1 MVMSKFPNPSD
12 FADFLREAIRASGLT
27 ATALAEKAGVNQST
41 ISRVVA
47 NPEYGGSMRPATL
60 QKIAV
65 AAGLPLPDVLAQY
78 VENWERVMSEH
89 DRVMDRTRTHDRV
102 LEQVRAQERIVR
114 DAVSLVGGARQASP
128 QLTRIPVFPLYPG
141 GPTGSRMGTKP
152 ADWVGEESF
161 FDKYEGAIGVYVSN
175 EKMIPKY
182 NPGDLVI
189 FHPVKP
195 PIRNE
200 HVLVIYRARTSSD
213 HKDVV
218 LGKYIGSTLEKVSI
232 AFYNSE
238 SILHIEI
245 DLIEEMQ
252 PVLCSFEGWRIV

>member
-1 MVMSKFPNPSD
+1 MLMSKFPNPSD
-12 FADFLREAIRASGLT
+12 FAAFLREAIRASGLT
-27 ATALAEKAGVNQST
+27 ATALADKAGVNQST

-60 QKIAV
+60 QKIAI

-89 DRVMDRTRTHDRV
+89 DRVMDRSRTYDRA
-102 LEQVRAQERIVR
+102 LEPVRDQERFVR
-114 DAVSLVGGARQASP
+114 DAASLGRGVRQAAH

-161 FDKYEGAIGVYVSN
+161 FEKYEGAIGVYVSN
-175 EKMIPKY
+175 ERMVPKY

-195 PIRNE
+195 AIRNE
-200 HVLVIYRARTSSD
+200 HVLVVYKSQSSSE

-218 LGKYIGSTLEKVSI
+218 LGKYIGSTVESVSI
-232 AFYNSE
+232 SFYNFE
-238 SILHIEI
+238 SILHIETK
-245 DLIEEMQ
+245 LIEEIQ